1 MEPAFVAMEGNITP
15 YTRLLWWLRQEKREF
30 WTPPLPVPR
39 SEDDAL
45 AGLLHRRALEARRFM
60 VLSLSVENEKLLR
73 KAIRALGPAK
83 SDARR
88 HVALFMQY
96 VDWRD
101 LWRALGAEVPE
112 AQDRGVPACM
122 LETCRRLLEDEQ
134 VRALTRRIVTDGD
147 DALKRNEEIQPLL
160 RVREEY
166 AALNLLC
173 SELQREVTRLGGAC
187 MAGVDDLEHRAILG
201 KRLDGF
207 GLSVRSENCLQNAGI
222 EYVWQLV
229 EKTEGEMLKIKNF
242 GRKCLNELKEL
253 LGGMGLSFKKM

>member
-1 MEPAFVAMEGNITP
+1 
-15 YTRLLWWLRQEKREF
+15 
-30 WTPPLPVPR
+30 
-39 SEDDAL
+39 
-45 AGLLHRRALEARRFM
+45 
-60 VLSLSVENEKLLR
+60 
-73 KAIRALGPAK
+73 
-83 SDARR
+83 
-88 HVALFMQY
+88 
-96 VDWRD
+96 
-101 LWRALGAEVPE
+101 
-112 AQDRGVPACM
+112 M